1 MEVLV
6 DWRSDPWD
14 EGETQ
19 PGYRGKT
26 FVRDGLEVWRGEFTD
41 EFSDQGRM
49 IERHVFVFLVVE
61 SEASVRFKDGRLV
74 RARQGDSGII
84 PPGEAGAHTGDVAP
98 GGRIVI
104 VGFEQA

>member
-1 MEVLV
+1 LV
-6 DWRSDPWD
+6 DWGSVPWD

-19 PGYRGKT
+19 PGYRVKT
-26 FVRDGLEVWRGEFTD
+26 FVRDGLEVWRGEFTE
-41 EFSDQGRM
+41 EFSDQCWM

-61 SEASVRFKDGRLV
+61 GEASVRFKDGRLV

-84 PPGEAGAHTGDVAP
+84 PPGEAGAHTVDVAP

-104 VGFEQA
+104 VGFGQA